1 MSKVKE
7 TPVRTLLV
15 ALVLCL
21 VCSIAVSAAAL
32 ILRPTQQENAL
43 VDRQRAVLEIAG
55 LWRPGMPSDEVR
67 EVFSA
72 KVTPRLVDLHSGQ
85 FSDAHDAHT
94 FDQSKSSKDPALSA
108 PIPADRDIASIR
120 RLENYAVVY
129 VIEQDGEMDRLIL
142 PVRGYGLW
150 STMYGFVALQP
161 DLDTVAGLGFYQ
173 HGETP
178 GLGGEIDN
186 PNWQAK
192 WVGKKVYDNGDAAL
206 RVIKGSVNPESP
218 QADYQVDAI
227 AGATLTGN
235 GVTYMI
241 QFWLGENG
249 FGPFL
254 KKLAAGEA

>member
-1 MSKVKE
+1 MSKLKE

-15 ALVLCL
+15 ALVMCL

-32 ILRPTQQENAL
+32 ILRPAQQENAL

-55 LWRPGMPSDEVR
+55 LWRPGMSSDEIR

-72 KVTPRLVDLHSGQ
+72 KVTPRLVDLRTGEY
-85 FSDAHDAHT
+85 SDAHDPHT
-94 FDQSKSSKDPALSA
+94 YDQAKASKDSA
-108 PIPADRDIASIR
+108 QSSAIGEGRDIASIR
-120 RLENYAVVY
+120 RLEHYAVVY
-129 VIEQDGEMDRLIL
+129 QIEHEGQMDRLIL

-150 STMYGFVALQP
+150 STMYGFVALQS
-161 DLDTVAGLGFYQ
+161 DLETVAGLGFYQ

-186 PNWQAK
+186 PSWQAK
-192 WVGKKVYDNGDAAL
+192 WIGKKVYENGEPTL
-206 RVIKGSVNPESP
+206 RVIKGSVNPENP

-235 GVTYMI
+235 GVTHMI

-254 KKLAAGEA
+254 AKLTAGEA

>member
-7 TPVRTLLV
+7 TPIRTLMV
-15 ALVLCL
+15 ALVMCL
-21 VCSIAVSAAAL
+21 VCSVAVSAAAL
-32 ILRPTQQENAL
+32 ILRPAQQENAL

-55 LWRPGMPSDEVR
+55 LWQPGMSSDEIR
-67 EVFSA
+67 EVFDA
-72 KVTPRLVDLHSGQ
+72 KVTPRLVDMRSGQ
-85 FSDAHDAHT
+85 FSDAHDPHT
-94 FDQSKSSKDPALSA
+94 FDQNKASKDSGLSST
-108 PIPADRDIASIR
+108 IPAARDIASIR
-120 RLENYAVVY
+120 RLEHYAVVY
-129 VIEQDGEMDRLIL
+129 VIEHDGQMDRLIL

-192 WVGKKVYDNGDAAL
+192 WVGKKVYDDGQAAL
-206 RVIKGSVNPESP
+206 RVIKGSVNPENP

-235 GVTYMI
+235 GVTHMI